1 MVLVVVSEVIVR
13 LLLVRRSE
21 PGRVNGWERADRGLR
36 GRANHGLELAEGD
49 GVEADLLGRR
59 FVNICLAGEEGGQ
72 LGQYH
77 DGRGGWGRQE
87 ARSRVGR
94 VVGGGV

>member
-1 MVLVVVSEVIVR
+1 MIATCSHASVGERVR
-13 LLLVRRSE
+13 ELGSADLGLRR
-21 PGRVNGWERADRGLR
+21 RAD
-36 GRANHGLELAEGD
+36 HGLELAERD
-49 GVEADLLGRR
+49 GVETDLLGRR